1 MAQARARGKQ
11 IESHD
16 PSIFAMSRV
25 DQAVSLA
32 LRDDTARKRM
42 SDAGISPDHIGQA
55 AFVARVRSD
64 IAPTDYFT

>member
-1 MAQARARGKQ
+1 
-11 IESHD
+11 
-16 PSIFAMSRV
+16 MSRV